1 MKIQTSKG
9 NILITTEGAK
19 TLVFYEGKKAADEEV
34 EILINMSKE
43 DIKPT
48 KAFLINIPGE
58 YEEDNVMVQAIPS
71 SSNREIEII
80 SLDNEGIN
88 VIIVDSNTR
97 IPNNKILEQV
107 GLNNIMIFKEIEGM
121 GNIYTLI
128 DDFSPEFLIPIC
140 KTNESLEQVIKK
152 LSLNREE
159 ALKSFSIVQEDL
171 PSDEEDQPMKLIVL
185 E

>member
-107 GLNNIMIFKEIEGM
+107 GLNNIMIF
-121 GNIYTLI
+121 
-128 DDFSPEFLIPIC
+128 
-140 KTNESLEQVIKK
+140 
-152 LSLNREE
+152 
-159 ALKSFSIVQEDL
+159 
-171 PSDEEDQPMKLIVL
+171 
-185 E
+185 